1 MLFSASM
8 TKRSTSSGGWKLSTG
23 AGRRRVYNEA
33 EFSDQPH
40 LYSIGDQFGP
50 SDACD
55 PLGGGFRAAVGWHGT
70 EAMESRRMRN
80 R

>member
-8 TKRSTSSGGWKLSTG
+8 TKRSTSSGGRKLSTG

-33 EFSDQPH
+33 GFSDRPH
-40 LYSIGDQFGP
+40 LYSIGDQFAP
-50 SDACD
+50 SDA
-55 PLGGGFRAAVGWHGT
+55 PATPWVAGSAAVGWHGT